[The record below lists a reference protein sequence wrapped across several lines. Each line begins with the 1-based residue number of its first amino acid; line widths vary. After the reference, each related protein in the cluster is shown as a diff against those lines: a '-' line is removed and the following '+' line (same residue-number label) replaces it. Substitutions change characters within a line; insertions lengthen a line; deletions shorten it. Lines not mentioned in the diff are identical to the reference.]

1 MAIYHWKIQRI
12 SAILLVPAV
21 IYITFYFLNIGSLS
35 YLEVINDVTSGFG
48 ILFIIFVSIVLFTH
62 SSLGIETIMEDYI
75 HDNVLQRLFINLSK
89 VIHVILLLTTFI
101 SLTLIKG
108 I

>member
-35 YLEVINDVTSGFG
+35 YLEVINDITSSFG
-48 ILFIIFVSIVLFTH
+48 ILFIVFVAIVLFTH

-75 HDNVLQRLFINLSK
+75 HDNFLQRLFINLSK
-89 VIHVILLLTTFI
+89 VIHVILLLTTLI

>member
-35 YLEVINDVTSGFG
+35 YLEVISDITSGFG
-48 ILFIIFVSIVLFTH
+48 ILFIVFVSIVLFTH

-75 HDNVLQRLFINLSK
+75 HDNFLQRLFINLSK
-89 VIHVILLLTTFI
+89 VIHVILLLTTLI

>member
-1 MAIYHWKIQRI
+1 M
-12 SAILLVPAV
+12 L
-21 IYITFYFLNIGSLS
+21 
-35 YLEVINDVTSGFG
+35 INMKKYSR
-48 ILFIIFVSIVLFTH
+48 IIFVSIVLFTH

>member
-35 YLEVINDVTSGFG
+35 YLEVINDITSNFG
-48 ILFIIFVSIVLFTH
+48 ILFVIFVAIVLFTH

-75 HDNVLQRLFINLSK
+75 HDNFLQRLFINLSK
-89 VIHVILLLTTFI
+89 VIHVILLLTTLI